1 MKILDLIPGGKGTLI
16 VGAFAAA
23 AYGGWWLR
31 DLQADAAEGV
41 RLAAQ
46 QETRD
51 LLQELAGDVSANTEA
66 SIGKIRIENRTINQK
81 AVHEVQTNTVYRD
94 CRLPDAGR
102 VLINDARAAANASIG
117 AVPAPAAT
125 K

>member
-1 MKILDLIPGGKGTLI
+1 MFANLIPGKNVLI

-31 DLQADAAEGV
+31 DLQADATEGV

-46 QETRD
+46 KETRD
-51 LLQELAGDVSANTEA
+51 LLQELAGTVSANTEA
-66 SIGKIRIENRTINQK
+66 AVGNIRIENRTIHQK
-81 AVHEVQTNTVYRD
+81 AIHEVQTDIVYRD
-94 CRLPDAGR
+94 CKLPAGG
-102 VLINDARAAANASIG
+102 VQLVNDARAAANASIG
-117 AVPAPAAT
+117 AMPAPAAT

>member
-1 MKILDLIPGGKGTLI
+1 MFANLIPGKNALI

-46 QETRD
+46 KETRD
-51 LLQELAGDVSANTEA
+51 LLTELAGTVSASTEA
-66 SIGKIRIENRTINQK
+66 AVGNIRIENRNIYQK
-81 AVHEVQTNTVYRD
+81 ATHEVQTNTIYGGCV
-94 CRLPDAGR
+94 LPDAGR

-117 AVPAPAAT
+117 AVPAAPAS